1 MTRKDI
7 ANSKDTTLE
16 RNTVKQW
23 EFLINEYLLIKNKQH
38 PRFTFV
44 NEFYK
49 QYCIK
54 RQNFNKY
61 YNRYKYA
68 KLNNCSFEEV
78 NESLLPQKRG
88 PKYLIGRTKFNKEIV
103 NKIKELRIN
112 CGLNRYNIRNELEN
126 DYQNSIEK
134 TSLPSYSTIY
144 NILKK
149 NNMNV
154 LDEEMIGNS
163 KKEIQRII
171 KENVGDMGHI
181 DCHYLPKNIIKDN
194 FKDRYYLI
202 GLIDDKSRILSL
214 TLSKDITALTVMFKT
229 LEMIN
234 FLRNIYNIEFKEI
247 LSDNGS
253 EFGSGKIIKNKDTH
267 PFERLLKELN
277 IKHRYTKPA
286 HPQTNGKIERV
297 WRTVDNELLDN
308 MVFDN
313 EKHLKEELMKYNIY
327 FNEYRK
333 HSSLDGKTPKEF
345 LELRLFTILCQ

>member
-1 MTRKDI
+1 M
-7 ANSKDTTLE
+7 
-16 RNTVKQW
+16 
-23 EFLINEYLLIKNKQH
+23 
-38 PRFTFV
+38 
-44 NEFYK
+44 
-49 QYCIK
+49 
-54 RQNFNKY
+54 
-61 YNRYKYA
+61 
-68 KLNNCSFEEV
+68 
-78 NESLLPQKRG
+78 LPQKRG
-88 PKYLIGRTKFNKEIV
+88 PKYLIGRTKFNENII
-103 NKIKELRIN
+103 NRIKELRVN

-126 DYQNSIEK
+126 DYQNSLNKDILNKDTSNKDNFVEK

-149 NNMNV
+149 NNINI
-154 LDEEMIGNS
+154 LDQEMIGNS

-202 GLIDDKSRILSL
+202 GLIDDKTRILSL

-234 FLRNIYNIEFKEI
+234 FLRNVYKIEFKEI

-253 EFGSGKIIKNKDTH
+253 EFGSGKIAKNKDTH

-297 WRTVDNELLDN
+297 WRIIDDELLDN

-327 FNEYRK
+327 FNEYRQ
-333 HSSLDGKTPKEF
+333 HTFLNGKTPKEE
-345 LELRLFTILCQ
+345 LEFCQRNS